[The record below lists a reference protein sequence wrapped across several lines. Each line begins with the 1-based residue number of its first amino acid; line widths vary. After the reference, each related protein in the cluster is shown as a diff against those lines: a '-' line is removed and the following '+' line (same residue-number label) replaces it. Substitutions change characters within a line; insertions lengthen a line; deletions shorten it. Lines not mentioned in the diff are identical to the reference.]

1 MWLNWK
7 KSEHFMD
14 MLEQRENGIPEA
26 SADWLFDYCYA
37 VTPARYHDVSRHIER
52 FKEHQFGGP
61 VHPVG

>member
-1 MWLNWK
+1 MN
-7 KSEHFMD
+7 HFMD
-14 MLEQRENGIPEA
+14 MLEQRENGISEA

>member
-1 MWLNWK
+1 MTMRDESLYG
-7 KSEHFMD
+7 HARAT
-14 MLEQRENGIPEA
+14 RERDPEA